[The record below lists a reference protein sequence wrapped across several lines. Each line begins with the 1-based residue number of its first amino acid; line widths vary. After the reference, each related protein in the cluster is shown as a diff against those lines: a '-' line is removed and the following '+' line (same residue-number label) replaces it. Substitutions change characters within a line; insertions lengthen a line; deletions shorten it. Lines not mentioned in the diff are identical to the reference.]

1 MKILLLEDDLDLCD
15 LIQKELSK
23 SGHTVDRC
31 NDGETAMLY
40 ALKIGRASCR
50 ERV

>member
-23 SGHTVDRC
+23 SGHTVDRS
-31 NDGETAMLY
+31 DTERIVQ
-40 ALKIGRASCR
+40 KRAYR
-50 ERV
+50 RLL